1 MSEATHFYDGVTG
14 EPFYLDDPANA
25 VTCKNGNTRQPYVK
39 EALAWGKVPSV
50 TTADIRMKWGLVN
63 WMQEQAVRACYNFSN
78 PDAFNVPSI
87 KNPEDEYAEA
97 VMRHLRETKGERS
110 GSDMGTEIHN
120 AIEAEL
126 KNGDYPEEYDPH
138 VQAALDE
145 VVRLFPDIE
154 DWESEKTF
162 AHPMGYGGKTD
173 LHSPSTGIV
182 VDFKSF
188 DGEVKEGRNGQP
200 RKVLN
205 GKAKGLVFD
214 QYIQLAA
221 YHEGLGLPAN
231 VCANVFVSRTHPGVV
246 ASHVWDLDDLAKG
259 WDKFRLMLRLWYLE
273 NDATLQAVLEAAAA
287 A

>member
-63 WMQEQAVRACYNFSN
+63 WMQEQAVRAAFQISN
-78 PDAFNVPSI
+78 REMHTD
-87 KNPEDEYAEA
+87 EDELVEC
-97 VMRHLRETKGERS
+97 VMPYLRETKGERS
-110 GSDMGTEIHN
+110 GSEVGTIIHDS
-120 AIEAEL
+120 IETVCKGGEPTPGYEAHT
-126 KNGDYPEEYDPH
+126 D
-138 VQAALDE
+138 AALNE
-145 VVRLFPDIE
+145 VAKLFPDVE
-154 DWESEKTF
+154 DWTSERTF
-162 AHPMGYGGKTD
+162 SHPLGYGGKTD

-200 RKVLN
+200 RKVIN
-205 GKAKGLVFD
+205 GKTKGLVFD

-221 YHEGLGLPAN
+221 YHEGLFLPPN

-273 NDATLQAVLEAAAA
+273 NDATPDAVLEAAAA

>member
-1 MSEATHFYDGVTG
+1 MGSEATHFYDGVTG

-25 VTCKNGNTRQPYVK
+25 VACKNGNMRQPYVR

-63 WMQEQAVRACYNFSN
+63 WMQEQAARACYEIQPSRLGG
-78 PDAFNVPSI
+78 PDDYV
-87 KNPEDEYAEA
+87 DE
-97 VMRHLRETKGERS
+97 VMAHLRETKGERS
-110 GSDMGTEIHN
+110 GSDKGTEIHD
-120 AIEAEL
+120 AIEAEIKGEL
-126 KNGDYPEEYDPH
+126 YPEEYNPQ
-138 VQAALDE
+138 VEAALNE
-145 VVRLFPDIE
+145 VARLFPDVE
-154 DWESEKTF
+154 DWISECTF
-162 AHPMGYGGKTD
+162 SHPLGYGGKTD
-173 LHSPSTGIV
+173 LHSPSTGIA

-205 GKAKGLVFD
+205 GKTKGLVFD

-221 YHEGLGLPAN
+221 YHQGLGLLPN

-246 ASHVWDLDDLAKG
+246 ASHVWGLDDLDKG
-259 WDKFRLMLRLWYLE
+259 WNKFRLMLRLWYLE
-273 NDATLQAVLEAAAA
+273 NDATPDAVLEAAAA

>member
-63 WMQEQAVRACYNFSN
+63 WMQEQAVRACFGFNPNSFS
-78 PDAFNVPSI
+78 VPSI
-87 KNPEDEYAEA
+87 DNPEEEYVEV
-97 VMRHLRETKGERS
+97 VMRHLWETKGERS
-110 GSDMGTEIHN
+110 GSDMGTEIHD
-120 AIEAEL
+120 AIESEI
-126 KNGDYPEEYDPH
+126 KGVSYPEEYKPH
-138 VQAALDE
+138 VEGALNE
-145 VVRLFPDIE
+145 VARLFPDVG
-154 DWESEKTF
+154 DWISERTF
-162 AHPMGYGGKTD
+162 AHPLGYGGKTD
-173 LHSPSTGIV
+173 LHSPGSGIV

-188 DGEVKEGRNGQP
+188 DGEVKEGRDGRP
-200 RKVLN
+200 RKVFD
-205 GKAKGLVFD
+205 GKTRGLVSD
-214 QYIQLAA
+214 QNIQLAA
-221 YHEGLGLPAN
+221 YHQGLGLSVN

-246 ASHVWDLDDLAKG
+246 ASYVWDLDDLAKG

-273 NDATLQAVLEAAAA
+273 HEATPSAVLEAAAA